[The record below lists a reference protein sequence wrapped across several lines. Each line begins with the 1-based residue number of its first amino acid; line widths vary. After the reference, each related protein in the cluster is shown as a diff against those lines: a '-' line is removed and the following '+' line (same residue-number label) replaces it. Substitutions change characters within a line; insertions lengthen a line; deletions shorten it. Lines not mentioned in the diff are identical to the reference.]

1 MATVLTFLR
10 AQIRQTLAALL
21 QDNSALSVL
30 VMCTQVSRLMRV
42 NAMPNSLMK
51 EVPCH

>member
-21 QDNSALSVL
+21 QDNSARSVL
-30 VMCTQVSRLMRV
+30 VMCAQVSRLMWV
-42 NAMPNSLMK
+42 NVMLNALIK